1 MQTIFYRTE
10 QMADERFHTFS
21 PRHLP
26 QALNNPFGYIPDEAA
41 QEAAALVRRHLEEE
55 PQMMEQALQGKMF
68 GVLVC
73 LDTEGRCGFLAAFS
87 GVLCG
92 SGGGGYFV
100 PAVCD
105 ILGQDSFFR
114 RGEARLGRLTLAI
127 TRVEERSERE
137 RALAAGQAEAIQR
150 RLDEEL
156 LAYGRRRE
164 LRHRQMD
171 SYPADSPQALQALKE
186 SREDKSY
193 IRRVKAE
200 ASRSREDAFRL
211 SARLDALAGSL
222 RRLRKDMSRELQK
235 EIFSQ
240 FRMLSHDGRTRD
252 LNSIF
257 LGTPQGVPPSGA
269 GECAGPKLLQYAF
282 SMGYRP
288 VSLAEFWVGQ
298 SPKGLVRRDGAF
310 YPACMGKCAP
320 ILGFMLEG
328 LPMRRAVYGCGID
341 DSGLK
346 PVMVYEDS
354 FIAVADKPAGLLT
367 VPGKDGRPSLEGIT
381 GMTAVHRLDM
391 DTSGLVI
398 LARDAK
404 SLARLRQDFEQRLVA
419 KRYTAVLDGIPDV
432 PESGTINLPLAADY
446 IERPYMKVDFVS
458 GKEAVTE
465 YRIEGISGGT
475 ARVSLFPLTGRTHQL
490 RVHCAHSLGLGCPI
504 KGDPLYGRRAER
516 MLLHCCMLRFRHPE
530 DGHEICLESPA
541 PF

>member
-1 MQTIFYRTE
+1 M
-10 QMADERFHTFS
+10 
-21 PRHLP
+21 
-26 QALNNPFGYIPDEAA
+26 LNDPFGYIPDEAA
-41 QEAAALVRRHLEEE
+41 REAAALVRRHLEDD
-55 PQMMEQALQGKMF
+55 PQMMAEARQGKMF

-73 LDTEGRCGFLAAFS
+73 LDAEGRCGFLAAFS

-114 RGEARLGRLTLAI
+114 KGEARLGRLTMAI
-127 TRVEERSERE
+127 RLVEGRAGQERSM
-137 RALAAGQAEAIQR
+137 AAGQAEEIQR

-156 LAYGRRRE
+156 LAYARRRE
-164 LRHRQMD
+164 LRHRQMET
-171 SYPADSPQALQALKE
+171 YPADSPQAVLALKE

-193 IRRVKAE
+193 IRRIKAE
-200 ASRSREDAFRL
+200 AARSREAAFRR
-211 SARLDALAGSL
+211 SARLDTLAESL
-222 RRLRKDMSRELQK
+222 RRLRKEMSRALQK
-235 EIFSQ
+235 EIFSR
-240 FRMLSHDGRTRD
+240 FMMLSHDGRTRD

-288 VSLAEFWVGQ
+288 VSMAEFWVGQ
-298 SPKGLVRRDGAF
+298 PPKGLLRRDGAF
-310 YPACMGKCAP
+310 YPACRGKCAP

-328 LPMRRAVYGCGID
+328 LPLRRAVYGCGID

-346 PVMVYEDS
+346 PVIVYEDS

-398 LARDAK
+398 LARDAR
-404 SLARLRQDFEQRLVA
+404 SLARLRKDFEQRLVT
-419 KRYTAVLDGIPDV
+419 KRYTAVLEGVPDV
-432 PESGTINLPLAADY
+432 PDRGTISIPLAADD
-446 IERPYMKVDFVS
+446 IERPYMKADTVN
-458 GKEAVTE
+458 GKEAVTDYMIE
-465 YRIEGISGGT
+465 ESRDGMARI
-475 ARVSLFPLTGRTHQL
+475 SLFPLTGRTHQL

-504 KGDPLYGRRAER
+504 AGDPLYGTRGER
-516 MLLHCCMLRFRHPE
+516 MLLHCSMLAFRHPY
-530 DGHEICLESPA
+530 DGREIRLESPA